1 MKNLRDRVAMVT
13 GAASGIGKAT
23 SLALADEGC
32 HLVLCDIQEEALEE
46 VAGAVRKRGREVLA
60 QRCDVSREA
69 DVKRLAA
76 AAFKRFGKVDIAMS
90 NAGIAV
96 GGQSHLLEKSH
107 WDRVLGVN
115 LWGAIHT
122 LIHFV
127 RPMVERKEG
136 HWVVTA
142 SGMGLVAFPYMATYT
157 TSKFAL
163 VGLTECVR
171 AELAAHH
178 VGVTTLC
185 PAVVRTPIFQNVEM
199 IGFQDRIREMV
210 HLTGGMSPERFA
222 RKVVKAIQA
231 NKGFVMFSALTRVT
245 YGIKRLSP
253 FLHEKG
259 LEHVSRLAR
268 SLQVQ
273 E

>member
-1 MKNLRDRVAMVT
+1 MKHLCGRIAMVT

-23 SLALADEGC
+23 AQALADEGC
-32 HLVLCDIQEEALEE
+32 HLVICDIQEEALEQ
-46 VAGAVRKRGREVLA
+46 VAEELRSRGREVLA
-60 QRCDVSREA
+60 RRCDVSREP
-69 DVKRLAA
+69 DMKRLAQA
-76 AAFKRFGKVDIAMS
+76 SFKKFGKVDIAMS
-90 NAGIAV
+90 NAGTAV
-96 GGQSHLLEKSH
+96 GGQSHLLDRKH
-107 WDRVLGVN
+107 WSRVLGVN

-142 SGMGLVAFPYMATYT
+142 SGMGLVGMPYMATYA

-171 AELAAHH
+171 AELSVHN

-185 PAVVRTPIFQNVEM
+185 PAVVRTPIFENVEL
-199 IGFQDRIREMV
+199 IGFQDRMRNMV
-210 HLTGGMSPERFA
+210 HITGGMSPEKFA
-222 RKVVKAIQA
+222 RKVVQGIKK
-231 NKGFVMFSALTRVT
+231 NKGFMMFSGLTRVT
-245 YGIKRLSP
+245 YGLKRLSP
-253 FLHEKG
+253 YLYEKN
-259 LEHVSRLAR
+259 LKQFARLAR
-268 SLQVQ
+268 HLQ